1 MEHNVQSSVEQMQT
15 AVNNLYAKCKKSEQI
30 VMRKD
35 AIIKQLQQALRKN
48 TKSKHCEGKFKHND
62 LAADNKSNKENQQL
76 KMNMETAESDQ
87 ENQMIIH
94 LEKLKKENKQLTDK
108 LTANNQDMQVM
119 KDEKA
124 DVLAYCQKVESELQ
138 ELKEQ
143 NRNLKK
149 KIRAKNKKIKK
160 YHLELDNKNEEQYE
174 DDEDESDPP
183 PTQDE
188 DEDEAEDEDSDEDS
202 EELLDDELSDDD
214 ESFDPDD
221 PEADND
227 DDEIII

>member
-1 MEHNVQSSVEQMQT
+1 M
-15 AVNNLYAKCKKSEQI
+15 
-30 VMRKD
+30 D

-48 TKSKHCEGKFKHND
+48 TKSKHCESKFKHNE

-149 KIRAKNKKIKK
+149 KIRAKNKKIRQ
-160 YHLELDNKNEEQYE
+160 YHLKLDNKNEEQYE

-188 DEDEAEDEDSDEDS
+188 DEDGAEDIDS
-202 EELLDDELSDDD
+202 EDLLEDELSDDD
-214 ESFDPDD
+214 ESFDPNE
-221 PEADND
+221 PEADNED
-227 DDEIII
+227 DDIII